1 VTTTRVQR
9 KSIVHNSCSSL
20 RTFGARTRSTPAINR
35 RSPGV
40 GVTYSLTYNG
50 NGNSGGAVP
59 VDPTHYTGLQLVTV
73 VGNSGSLVRT
83 GDAFVSWNS
92 KPDGSG
98 KAWAVH

>member
-1 VTTTRVQR
+1 
-9 KSIVHNSCSSL
+9 
-20 RTFGARTRSTPAINR
+20 
-35 RSPGV
+35 
-40 GVTYSLTYNG
+40 
-50 NGNSGGAVP
+50 VP